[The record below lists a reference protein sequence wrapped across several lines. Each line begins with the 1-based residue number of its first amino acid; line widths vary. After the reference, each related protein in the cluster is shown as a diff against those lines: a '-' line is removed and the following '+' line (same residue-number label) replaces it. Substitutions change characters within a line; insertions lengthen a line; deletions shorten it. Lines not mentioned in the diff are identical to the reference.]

1 MQLALT
7 SSIHN
12 DSFSPLSGSEASGV
26 PQATWV
32 TTRWPQ
38 KQRRQ
43 SVIHTHG
50 MRGRSL
56 GWGIKDYTSLYN
68 VGLRIFT
75 GVFGREIF

>member
-12 DSFSPLSGSEASGV
+12 DSFSPLSGSEASGA
-26 PQATWV
+26 PQALWV